1 MNGTDSLDLDKA
13 VAPLDG
19 LHSESYYR
27 GRFMGFFNPHRS
39 RLDREEVAAAARWTA
54 WMVTSPKARE
64 VCVSNAVNGAK
75 KAVRRI
81 HTYVSQQHHPKY
93 PNGLDGIA
101 MDLVAAAM
109 DVKHH
114 GRRNRDLGQ
123 QRPVDLRC
131 FDGVRSD
138 GRIRKDRHRLAGGPQ

>member
-1 MNGTDSLDLDKA
+1 
-13 VAPLDG
+13 
-19 LHSESYYR
+19 
-27 GRFMGFFNPHRS
+27 
-39 RLDREEVAAAARWTA
+39 
-54 WMVTSPKARE
+54 MVTSPKARE
-64 VCVSNAVNGAK
+64 VCVRNAVNGAK

-81 HTYVSQQHHPKY
+81 HTYVSQQHHLKY

-123 QRPVDLRC
+123 SNDQSI
-131 FDGVRSD
+131 FAASTASD
-138 GRIRKDRHRLAGGPQ
+138 PMAVFEDRHRAEGPQ